1 MKKGKNILFI
11 MLACLMLSGCG
22 GKSDSSTNSII
33 VENVQNEAVSK
44 ESAQKSSEITT
55 SNDENDSKKDI
66 DQEETTGQNQNTE
79 PHEENGNDKVVDL
92 KQKSENSTEPQDEE
106 SDKTDRKEADDSLQ
120 HGTKTQQEDG
130 TSSRQE
136 LQQGTDINQEID
148 LNKET
153 DASAQSE
160 EQSKQDELPV
170 QEQTKL
176 QPETQQEQETQKNQE
191 TQQEQE
197 VQQEQASPQQQSDY
211 GRIFFIGDSRTVD
224 MFDKDA
230 TEIFDYKAGDIRVFA
245 RDGCVCTYMYD
256 VMNQYGADEFD
267 TIVSWLGCNDNK
279 DVDSYKIIY
288 EEILSKGKKLVIC
301 TVGPTADEYLSGDW
315 DVTNYPNQYIISFN
329 QKITEWA
336 GSHGIKV
343 IDLYSYVSNNIE
355 ISQDGIHYNPKPT
368 TAIWNHILS
377 ELY

>member
-22 GKSDSSTNSII
+22 GKADSSTNSII
-33 VENVQNEAVSK
+33 VENVQNEAVGK

-66 DQEETTGQNQNTE
+66 DQEETTRQNQNTE

-92 KQKSENSTEPQDEE
+92 KQKSENSTEPQ
-106 SDKTDRKEADDSLQ
+106 
-120 HGTKTQQEDG
+120 
-130 TSSRQE
+130 
-136 LQQGTDINQEID
+136 
-148 LNKET
+148 
-153 DASAQSE
+153 
-160 EQSKQDELPV
+160 
-170 QEQTKL
+170 
-176 QPETQQEQETQKNQE
+176 EQET
-191 TQQEQE
+191 
-197 VQQEQASPQQQSDY
+197 PQQQSDY

-267 TIVSWLGCNDNK
+267 TVVSWLGCNDNK